1 MISLSPAQ
9 DEIVK
14 FDFTKPIQIIASAG
28 SGKTRVLTERIRH
41 ILSNTKKDKVLALT
55 FTNKAAQEMQ
65 ERLADFDG
73 LEERTW
79 VSTVHSVAQSI
90 IESYGHSIG
99 LPNDL
104 HIYERDQDRMEL
116 FFQSLRDSNPNFD
129 LDEYLNV
136 SDQNEKKKRNQIM
149 QGYMD
154 AFAEIK
160 RELLIDQTEIE
171 EKYPNEPRFYDIY
184 QDYQQALASSG
195 GIDFND
201 ILFYAYRIL
210 NEHSNIARTYQV
222 RYKHVCVDEAQDL
235 NKAQYELIKVFCG
248 EKIKSVLMV
257 GDPNQMIYGFNG
269 SKDYFEYDFVNDF
282 FPQKFTLKEN
292 YRSTKAVIELAN
304 KIKPNSQINHEMAF
318 QGCMKIQP
326 CFNEEVEANWLV
338 RGLKTLLDAKE
349 HAEIEGQIS
358 LDKMVVIGRNKF
370 VFSQLEAKLKEHSIP
385 YYFNKGERQAEPE
398 SLFGKILDYAIRLK
412 LNPKDWIDGK
422 KLCSILK
429 VKQPKQWDDQ
439 NLLEMWADTVKA
451 SSLPLAEM
459 QSFLLNEIH
468 NLNQEEPNIRKFC
481 KTLEA
486 KLNEYKTEELPEADK
501 NKIELE
507 LALSLQEL
515 TMFLKRWTSFKSKG
529 LGSTLKAFRNAM
541 TLGKLDTDVQ
551 GKGLTL
557 STVHT
562 MKGLEKDIVFLIGMC
577 DGVFPDYRATSKKDL
592 NEEQNNAFVAVT
604 RARRWLYI
612 SYPQNRM
619 MPWGSSKYHNISRF
633 IKDIPALQ
641 QINE

>member
-14 FDFTKPIQIIASAG
+14 FDLTKPIQIIASAG

-73 LEERTW
+73 VEERTW

-116 FFQSLRDSNPNFD
+116 FLQSLRDSNVD
-129 LDEYLNV
+129 IDDYLNV
-136 SDQNEKKKRNQIM
+136 NDPAEKRKRNQVM

-154 AFAEIK
+154 AFSEIK

-184 QDYQQALASSG
+184 QDYQEALANSG

-222 RYKHVCVDEAQDL
+222 QYKHVCVDEAQDL

-248 EKIKSVLMV
+248 EKIRSVLMV

-269 SKDYFEYDFVNDF
+269 SKDYFENDFVNDF
-282 FPQKFTLKEN
+282 LPQTFTLKEN

-304 KIKPNSQINHEMAF
+304 KIKPNSQINHKMAF
-318 QGCMKIQP
+318 QGTMKIQP
-326 CFNEEVEANWLV
+326 CFNEEVEANWII
-338 RGLKTLLDAKE
+338 RGLKSLLDAKE
-349 HAEIEGQIS
+349 HTEIEGQIS

-370 VFSQLEAKLKEHSIP
+370 VFNQLEVKLKEHNIP
-385 YYFNKGERQAEPE
+385 YFFNKGERQAEPE

-429 VKQPKQWDDQ
+429 VKQPKQWGDQ
-439 NLLEMWADTVKA
+439 NLLEEWAEIVKA
-451 SSLPLAEM
+451 SSLPLADM

-486 KLNEYKTEELPEADK
+486 KLNEYKTEELAEADK

-515 TMFLKRWTSFKSKG
+515 AMFLKRWTSFKSQS

-551 GKGLTL
+551 GQGLTL

-577 DGVFPDYRATSKKDL
+577 DGVFPDYRATSAKDL

-604 RARRWLYI
+604 RAKRWLYI

-619 MPWGSSKYHNISRF
+619 MPWGSSKFHNVSRF
-633 IKDIPALQ
+633 IGNLTTLQ
-641 QINE
+641 MINS

>member
-1 MISLSPAQ
+1 MISLSAAQ
-9 DEIVK
+9 DEIVN
-14 FDFTKPIQIIASAG
+14 FDLTKAIQIIASAG

-41 ILSNTKKDKVLALT
+41 ILNNTKKDKVLALT

-65 ERLADFDG
+65 ERLADFEG
-73 LEERTW
+73 AEERTL
-79 VSTVHSVAQSI
+79 VSTIHSVAQSI

-99 LPNDL
+99 LSNDL

-116 FFQSLRDSNPNFD
+116 FLQSLRNSNPNFD

-136 SDQNEKKKRNQIM
+136 NDTAEKRKRNQVM

-154 AFAEIK
+154 AFSEIK
-160 RELLIDQTEIE
+160 RELLIDRVEIE

-184 QDYQQALASSG
+184 QDYQEALVNSG

-222 RYKHVCVDEAQDL
+222 MYKHICVDEAQDL
-235 NKAQYELIKVFCG
+235 NKAQYEIIKVFCG
-248 EKIKSVLMV
+248 DKIKSILMV

-269 SKDYFEYDFVNDF
+269 SKDYFEKDFVDDF
-282 FPQKFTLKEN
+282 TPQIFTLKEN
-292 YRSTKAVIELAN
+292 YRNTKSVINIAN

-318 QGCMKIQP
+318 LGCVKIQP
-326 CFNEEVEANWLV
+326 CLNEEIEADWII
-338 RGLKTLLDAKE
+338 RGIKSLLDAKE
-349 HAEIEGQIS
+349 HKEIEGTIT
-358 LDKMVVIGRNKF
+358 LDKIVVIGRNKF
-370 VFSQLEAKLKEHSIP
+370 VFNQLEERLKEHEVP
-385 YYFNKGERQAEPE
+385 FYFNKGERQAEPE

-429 VKQPKQWDDQ
+429 VKQPTQWDEGD
-439 NLLEMWADTVKA
+439 LLEEWSNTIRT
-451 SSLPLAEM
+451 SNLPLVEI
-459 QSFLLNEIH
+459 QSYLLQEIH
-468 NLNQEEPNIRKFC
+468 NLNQEDPNVRNFC
-481 KTLEA
+481 KKLED
-486 KLNEYKTEELPEADK
+486 KLKVFNTEDLSESDQ
-501 NKIELE
+501 NE

-515 TMFLKRWTSFKSKG
+515 AIFLKRWTSFKGKG

-541 TLGKLDTDVQ
+541 TLGKLDADIQ
-551 GKGLTL
+551 GKGITL

-577 DGVFPDYRATSKKDL
+577 DGVFPDYRATSQKDL

-604 RARRWLYI
+604 RAKRWLYI

-619 MPWGSSKYHNISRF
+619 MPWGSSKRHGISRF
-633 IKDIPALQ
+633 IADIPALPV
-641 QINE
+641 ING

>member
-1 MISLSPAQ
+1 MISLSAAQ

-14 FDFTKPIQIIASAG
+14 FDLTKPIQIIASAG

-41 ILSNTKKDKVLALT
+41 ILSNTKKDKILALT

-73 LEERTW
+73 VEERTW

-116 FFQSLRDSNPNFD
+116 FLQSLRDSNVD
-129 LDEYLNV
+129 IDEYLNV
-136 SDQNEKKKRNQIM
+136 NDPAEKRKRNQVM

-171 EKYPNEPRFYDIY
+171 EKYSNEPRFYDIY
-184 QDYQQALASSG
+184 QDYQQALANSG

-222 RYKHVCVDEAQDL
+222 QYKHVCVDEAQDL
-235 NKAQYELIKVFCG
+235 NKAQYELVKVFCG

-269 SKDYFEYDFVNDF
+269 SKDYFEKDFVNDF
-282 FPQKFTLKEN
+282 NPQTFTLKEN
-292 YRSTKAVIELAN
+292 YRSTKAVIDIAN

-318 QGCMKIQP
+318 QGWAGIQP
-326 CFNEEVEANWLV
+326 CINEKVEANWV
-338 RGLKTLLDAKE
+338 IKNLKQLIEYKTHE
-349 HAEIEGQIS
+349 EIEGEIT
-358 LDKMVVIGRNKF
+358 LDKIVIIGRNKF
-370 VFSQLEAKLKEHSIP
+370 VFNQLETKLKEHNIP
-385 YYFNKGERQAEPE
+385 YFFNKGERQAEPE

-429 VKQPKQWDDQ
+429 VKQPKQWGDQ
-439 NLLEMWADTVKA
+439 NLLEVWAGTVKA
-451 SSLPLAEM
+451 SSLPLADI

-468 NLNQEEPNIRKFC
+468 NLNQEEPSIRKFC

-486 KLNEYKTEELPEADK
+486 KLNEYKTEDLPEENKDK
-501 NKIELE
+501 LELE

-515 TMFLKRWTSFKSKG
+515 TIFLKRWTSFKSQS

-604 RARRWLYI
+604 RARRWLFI

-633 IKDIPALQ
+633 ISDIPAFQ

>member
-1 MISLSPAQ
+1 MISLSSAQ

-14 FDFTKPIQIIASAG
+14 FDLTKPIQIIASAG

-41 ILSNTKKDKVLALT
+41 ILNNTKKDKVLALT

-65 ERLADFDG
+65 VRLADFEG
-73 LEERTW
+73 VEERTW

-99 LPNDL
+99 LSNDL

-116 FFQSLRDSNPNFD
+116 FLQSLRDSNVD
-129 LDEYLNV
+129 IDDYLNV
-136 SDQNEKKKRNQIM
+136 NDPAEKRKRNKIM
-149 QGYMD
+149 QSYMD
-154 AFAEIK
+154 AFAEVK
-160 RELLIDQTEIE
+160 RELFIDQTEIE
-171 EKYPNEPRFYDIY
+171 ERYPDQPRFYDIY
-184 QDYQQALASSG
+184 QDYQQALENSG

-222 RYKHVCVDEAQDL
+222 MYKHVCVDEAQDL

-248 EKIKSVLMV
+248 DKIKSLLMV

-269 SKDYFEYDFVNDF
+269 SKDYFENDF
-282 FPQKFTLKEN
+282 IQDFAPQTFSLKEN
-292 YRSTKAVIELAN
+292 YRSTKSVIEIAN

-318 QGCMKIQP
+318 QGWAGIQP
-326 CFNEEVEANWLV
+326 CINEEVEANWVV
-338 RGLKTLLDAKE
+338 RNLKLLLEQKT
-349 HAEIEGQIS
+349 HQEIEGEITS
-358 LDKMVVIGRNKF
+358 DKVVIIGRNRF
-370 VFSQLEAKLKEHSIP
+370 VFNKLEDKLKEHGILF
-385 YYFNKGERQAEPE
+385 YFNKGERQAEPE
-398 SLFGKILDYAIRLK
+398 SLLGKILDYAIRLK

-429 VKQPKQWDDQ
+429 VKQPQQWDDE
-439 NLLEMWADTVKA
+439 NLLDDWANTVEI
-451 SSLPLAEM
+451 SNLPLAKV
-459 QSFLLNEIH
+459 QSYLLKEIK
-468 NLNQEEPNIRKFC
+468 NLNQEEPNIRKFN
-481 KTLEA
+481 KNIEA
-486 KLNEYKTEELPEADK
+486 KLTEFKTEDLSEPDQ
-501 NKIELE
+501 NE

-515 TMFLKRWTSFKSKG
+515 NIFLSRWTNFKSKS
-529 LGSTLKAFRNAM
+529 LGTTLKAFRNAM

-551 GKGLTL
+551 TKGITL

-604 RARRWLYI
+604 RAKRWLYI

-619 MPWGSSKYHNISRF
+619 MPWGSSKYHNMSRF
-633 IKDIPALQ
+633 ISDLPALQ
-641 QINE
+641 LINE

>member
-14 FDFTKPIQIIASAG
+14 FDLTKPIQIIASAG

-41 ILSNTKKDKVLALT
+41 ILNNTKKDKVLALT

-65 ERLADFDG
+65 ERLADFEG
-73 LEERTW
+73 VEERTW
-79 VSTVHSVAQSI
+79 VSTIHSVAQSI

-116 FFQSLRDSNPNFD
+116 FLQSLRDSNVD
-129 LDEYLNV
+129 IDDYLNV
-136 SDQNEKKKRNQIM
+136 NDPAEKRKRNQIM
-149 QGYMD
+149 QSYMD
-154 AFAEIK
+154 TFAEIK

-171 EKYPNEPRFYDIY
+171 ERFSNEPRFYDIY
-184 QDYQQALASSG
+184 QDYQQALANSG

-222 RYKHVCVDEAQDL
+222 MYKHVCVDEAQDL

-248 EKIKSVLMV
+248 DKIKSVLMV

-269 SKDYFEYDFVNDF
+269 SKDYFEKDFVDDF
-282 FPQKFTLKEN
+282 LPQSFTLKEN
-292 YRSTKAVIELAN
+292 YRSTKAVIDLAN
-304 KIKPNSQINHEMAF
+304 KIKPNSQIKHKMAF
-318 QGCMKIQP
+318 PGCAKIQP
-326 CFNEEVEANWLV
+326 CIDEEVEANWIIL
-338 RGLKTLLDAKE
+338 GLKSLLDAKE
-349 HAEIEGQIS
+349 HNEIEGQITLS
-358 LDKMVVIGRNKF
+358 KMVVIGRNKF
-370 VFSQLEAKLKEHSIP
+370 VFNKLEEKLIENDIP

-422 KLCSILK
+422 RLCSILK
-429 VKQPKQWDDQ
+429 VKQPKQWNEN
-439 NLLEMWADTVKA
+439 NLLEKWSNSVRA
-451 SSLPLAEM
+451 SNLPLTEI
-459 QSFLLNEIH
+459 QYYLLQEI
-468 NLNQEEPNIRKFC
+468 NSLNQEEPNIRKFC
-481 KTLEA
+481 KKLED
-486 KLNEYKTEELPEADK
+486 KLKEYKTENLNEPEQ
-501 NKIELE
+501 NE

-515 TMFLKRWTSFKSKG
+515 AIFLKRWTSFKGKG

-541 TLGKLDTDVQ
+541 TLGKLDTDIQ
-551 GKGLTL
+551 GQGVTL

-577 DGVFPDYRATSKKDL
+577 DGVFPDYRATSPKDL

-619 MPWGSSKYHNISRF
+619 MPWGNNKYHIISRF
-633 IKDIPALQ
+633 FSTLPTSPL
-641 QINE
+641 INN

>member
-1 MISLSPAQ
+1 MIFLSPAQ

-14 FDFTKPIQIIASAG
+14 FDLTKAIQIIASAG

-41 ILSNTKKDKVLALT
+41 ILNNTKKDKVLALT

-65 ERLADFDG
+65 ERLADFEG
-73 LEERTW
+73 VEERTW
-79 VSTVHSVAQSI
+79 VSTIHSVAQSI

-116 FFQSLRDSNPNFD
+116 FLQSLRDSNVD
-129 LDEYLNV
+129 IDDYLNV
-136 SDQNEKKKRNQIM
+136 NDSTEKRKRNQIM
-149 QGYMD
+149 QSYMD

-171 EKYPNEPRFYDIY
+171 DRFPNQPRFYDIY
-184 QDYQQALASSG
+184 QDYQQALANSG

-210 NEHSNIARTYQV
+210 NEHANIARTYQV
-222 RYKHVCVDEAQDL
+222 MYKHVCVDEAQDL
-235 NKAQYELIKVFCG
+235 NKAQYELIKVYCG
-248 EKIKSVLMV
+248 DKIKSVLMV

-269 SKDYFEYDFVNDF
+269 SKDYFVKDFVDDF
-282 FPQKFTLKEN
+282 IPQTFTLKEN
-292 YRSTKAVIELAN
+292 YRSAKAVIDLAN
-304 KIKPNSQINHEMAF
+304 KIKPNSQIKHEMAF
-318 QGCMKIQP
+318 QGCARIQP
-326 CFNEEVEANWLV
+326 CIDEEVEANWII
-338 RGLKTLLDAKE
+338 RGIKSLLDAKE
-349 HAEIEGQIS
+349 HKEIEGQITLS
-358 LDKMVVIGRNKF
+358 NIVVIGRNKF
-370 VFSQLEAKLKEHSIP
+370 VFNKLEEKLIEHNIP
-385 YYFNKGERQAEPE
+385 FYFNKGERQAEPE

-412 LNPKDWIDGK
+412 LNPKNWIDGK

-429 VKQPKQWDDQ
+429 VEHPKQWNES
-439 NLLEMWADTVKA
+439 NLLEKWSNSVIL
-451 SSLPLAEM
+451 SNLPLTEI
-459 QSFLLNEIH
+459 QSYLLQEIN
-468 NLNQEEPNIRKFC
+468 NLNQEEPSIRKFC
-481 KTLEA
+481 KKLED
-486 KLNEYKTEELPEADK
+486 KLKEYKTENLNESDQ
-501 NKIELE
+501 NE

-515 TMFLKRWTSFKSKG
+515 ELFLNRWTSFRGKS
-529 LGSTLKAFRNAM
+529 LGSTLKSFRNAM
-541 TLGKLDTDVQ
+541 TLGKLDTDIQ
-551 GKGLTL
+551 GKGVTL

-604 RARRWLYI
+604 RAKRWLYI

-619 MPWGSSKYHNISRF
+619 MPWGSNKYHTISRF
-633 IKDIPALQ
+633 INTLPVNEL
-641 QINE
+641 INN

>member
-1 MISLSPAQ
+1 MISLSPSQ

-14 FDFTKPIQIIASAG
+14 FDLTRAIQIIASAG
-28 SGKTRVLTERIRH
+28 SGKTRVLTERIRY
-41 ILSNTKKDKVLALT
+41 ILNNTKKDKVLALT

-65 ERLADFDG
+65 ERLADFEG
-73 LEERTW
+73 VEERTW

-99 LPNDL
+99 LSTDL

-116 FFQSLRDSNPNFD
+116 FLQSLRDSNVD
-129 LDEYLNV
+129 IDDYLNV
-136 SDQNEKKKRNQIM
+136 NDPTEQRKRNQIM

-154 AFAEIK
+154 TFAEIK
-160 RELLIDQTEIE
+160 RELLTEQAEIE
-171 EKYPNEPRFYDIY
+171 ERYPNEPRFYEIY
-184 QDYQQALASSG
+184 QDYQKALENSG

-201 ILFYAYRIL
+201 ILFFAYRIL
-210 NEHSNIARTYQV
+210 SEHSNIARTYQIM
-222 RYKHVCVDEAQDL
+222 YKHVCVDEAQDL

-248 EKIKSVLMV
+248 DKINSLLMV

-269 SKDYFEYDFVNDF
+269 SKDYFENDF
-282 FPQKFTLKEN
+282 ITDFNPQTFTLKEN
-292 YRSTKAVIELAN
+292 YRSTKAVIDLAN
-304 KIKPNSQINHEMAF
+304 KIKPNSQIKHEMAF
-318 QGCMKIQP
+318 QGWAGIQP
-326 CFNEEVEANWLV
+326 CINEEVEANWV
-338 RGLKTLLDAKE
+338 IRNLKWLREQKTNE
-349 HAEIEGQIS
+349 EIEGEITF
-358 LDKMVVIGRNKF
+358 DKVVIIGRNKF
-370 VFSQLEAKLKEHSIP
+370 VFNQLQEKLKEHDIP
-385 YYFNKGERQAEPE
+385 FYFNKGERQAEPE

-429 VKQPKQWDDQ
+429 VKQPKQWNEG
-439 NLLEMWADTVKA
+439 NLFEEWANTVRT
-451 SSLPLAEM
+451 SSLPLSEM
-459 QSFLLNEIH
+459 QSYLLQEIY

-481 KTLEA
+481 KKLED
-486 KLNEYKTEELPEADK
+486 KLKGYKSEELTEPDQ
-501 NKIELE
+501 NE

-515 TMFLKRWTSFKSKG
+515 TIFLKRWTSFKSKG

-551 GKGLTL
+551 GQGVTL

-604 RARRWLYI
+604 RAKRWLYI
-612 SYPQNRM
+612 SYPRYRM
-619 MPWGSSKYHNISRF
+619 MPWGSEKYHNISRF
-633 IKDIPALQ
+633 ISSIPANPL
-641 QINE
+641 INE

>member
-1 MISLSPAQ
+1 MISLSVAQ

-14 FDFTKPIQIIASAG
+14 FDLTKPIQIIASAG

-73 LEERTW
+73 VEERIW

-116 FFQSLRDSNPNFD
+116 FLQSLRDSNVD
-129 LDEYLNV
+129 IDEYLNV
-136 SDQNEKKKRNQIM
+136 NDPAEKRKRNQVM

-184 QDYQQALASSG
+184 QDYQQALANSG

-222 RYKHVCVDEAQDL
+222 QYKHVCVDEAQDL

-269 SKDYFEYDFVNDF
+269 SKDYFEKDFVNDF
-282 FPQKFTLKEN
+282 LPQTFSLKEN
-292 YRSTKAVIELAN
+292 YRSTKAVIDIAN

-318 QGCMKIQP
+318 QGWAGIQP
-326 CFNEEVEANWLV
+326 CINEEVEANWV
-338 RGLKTLLDAKE
+338 IKNLKQLSEYKTHE
-349 HAEIEGQIS
+349 EIEGDIT
-358 LDKMVVIGRNKF
+358 LDKIVIIGRNKF
-370 VFSQLEAKLKEHSIP
+370 VFNQLEAKLKEHNIP
-385 YYFNKGERQAEPE
+385 YFFNKGERQAEPE

-439 NLLEMWADTVKA
+439 NLLGVWADTVKA
-451 SSLPLAEM
+451 SSLPLADV
-459 QSFLLNEIH
+459 QSFLLYEIH

-486 KLNEYKTEELPEADK
+486 KLNEHKTEELPETDK
-501 NKIELE
+501 NKTELE

-633 IKDIPALQ
+633 ISDIPALQ

>member
-14 FDFTKPIQIIASAG
+14 FDLTKPIQVIASAG

-55 FTNKAAQEMQ
+55 FTNQAAQEMQ

-73 LEERTW
+73 VEERTW

-116 FFQSLRDSNPNFD
+116 FIQSLRDSNVD
-129 LDEYLNV
+129 IDEYLNV
-136 SDQNEKKKRNQIM
+136 NDPAEKRKRNQVM

-160 RELLIDQTEIE
+160 RELLIEQTEIE

-184 QDYQQALASSG
+184 QDYQQALANSG

-222 RYKHVCVDEAQDL
+222 QYKHVCVDEAQDL

-248 EKIKSVLMV
+248 EKIKSILMV

-269 SKDYFEYDFVNDF
+269 SKDYFEKDFVNDF
-282 FPQKFTLKEN
+282 IPQTFSLKEN
-292 YRSTKAVIELAN
+292 YRSTKAVIDIAN

-318 QGCMKIQP
+318 QGWAGIQP
-326 CFNEEVEANWLV
+326 CINEEVEANWV
-338 RGLKTLLDAKE
+338 IKNLKQLNE
-349 HAEIEGQIS
+349 HKIHEEIEGEIT
-358 LDKMVVIGRNKF
+358 LDKIVIIGRNKF
-370 VFSQLEAKLKEHSIP
+370 VFNQLEAKLKEHNIP
-385 YYFNKGERQAEPE
+385 YFFNKGERQAEPE

-429 VKQPKQWDDQ
+429 VKQPKQWNDQ
-439 NLLEMWADTVKA
+439 NLLEVWADTVKA
-451 SSLPLAEM
+451 SSLPLADI

-486 KLNEYKTEELPEADK
+486 KLNEHKTKELPEADK
-501 NKIELE
+501 NKTELE

-577 DGVFPDYRATSKKDL
+577 DGVFPDYRASSKKDL

-633 IKDIPALQ
+633 ISDIPALQ

>member
-9 DEIVK
+9 SEIVN
-14 FDFTKPIQIIASAG
+14 FDIDRSIQIIASAG

-41 ILSNTKKDKVLALT
+41 ILNNTKKDKVLALT

-65 ERLADFDG
+65 ERLADFEG
-73 LEERTW
+73 AEERTW
-79 VSTVHSVAQSI
+79 VSTIHSVAQSI

-99 LPNDL
+99 LSNDL

-116 FFQSLRDSNPNFD
+116 FLQSLRNSNPNFD

-136 SDQNEKKKRNQIM
+136 NDTAEKRKRSQII

-154 AFAEIK
+154 AFSEIK
-160 RELLIDQTEIE
+160 RELLIDRVEIE

-184 QDYQQALASSG
+184 QDYQEALVNSG

-222 RYKHVCVDEAQDL
+222 MYKHICVDEAQDL

-248 EKIKSVLMV
+248 DKIKSILMV

-269 SKDYFEYDFVNDF
+269 SKDYFEKDFVDDF
-282 FPQKFTLKEN
+282 TPQIFTLKEN
-292 YRSTKAVIELAN
+292 YRSTKAVINCAN
-304 KIKPNSQINHEMAF
+304 TIKPNSQINHEMAL
-318 QGCMKIQP
+318 QGWAGVQP
-326 CFNEEVEANWLV
+326 CLNEEVEANWIV
-338 RGLKTLLDAKE
+338 RNLQLLRELKIHE
-349 HAEIEGQIS
+349 EIEGEITF
-358 LDKMVVIGRNKF
+358 DKVVIIGRNKF
-370 VFSQLEAKLKEHSIP
+370 VFNQIEEKLKEHGIP
-385 YYFNKGERQAEPE
+385 FYFNKGERQAEPE

-429 VKQPKQWDDQ
+429 VKQPKQWDEGG
-439 NLLEMWADTVKA
+439 LLEEWATA
-451 SSLPLAEM
+451 IRTSSLPLAEM
-459 QSFLLNEIH
+459 QSYLLQEIY
-468 NLNQEEPNIRKFC
+468 NLNQEAPQIRKFC
-481 KTLEA
+481 KKLED
-486 KLNEYKTEELPEADK
+486 KLKEYETEDLSEPDQ
-501 NKIELE
+501 NE

-515 TMFLKRWTSFKSKG
+515 KIFLKRWTSFKSQE
-529 LGSTLKAFRNAM
+529 LGTTLKAFRNAM
-541 TLGKLDTDVQ
+541 TLGKLDTNAQ
-551 GKGLTL
+551 GKGITL

-577 DGVFPDYRATSKKDL
+577 EGVFPDYRATSLKDL

-604 RARRWLYI
+604 RAKRWLYI

-619 MPWGSSKYHNISRF
+619 MPWGSMKYHNISRF
-633 IKDIPALQ
+633 IAGIPTFEMLK
-641 QINE
+641 E